1 MSQPKQIKRNKSLE
15 KINDINYYCF
25 PFYLDKN
32 NDYVCIF
39 KKHQQ
44 DENMKTK
51 NTRDVYRY
59 SQGFIY
65 ECLQETK
72 NREFFHQMVFEQ
84 LKKKGLLSQISNRSD
99 ILKNTFEENETNQN
113 NNQSDGMFMECEDD
127 KMEEIRDETQ
137 QMTGSNQMNYHSDE
151 MNMECENEN
160 MEEIHNEKEQQTQTN
175 HIQY

>member
-1 MSQPKQIKRNKSLE
+1 
-15 KINDINYYCF
+15 
-25 PFYLDKN
+25 
-32 NDYVCIF
+32 
-39 KKHQQ
+39 
-44 DENMKTK
+44 
-51 NTRDVYRY
+51 
-59 SQGFIY
+59 
-65 ECLQETK
+65 
-72 NREFFHQMVFEQ
+72 MVFEQ

>member
-59 SQGFIY
+59 SQGFVY
-65 ECLQETK
+65 ECLQ
-72 NREFFHQMVFEQ
+72 
-84 LKKKGLLSQISNRSD
+84 D
-99 ILKNTFEENETNQN
+99 
-113 NNQSDGMFMECEDD
+113 
-127 KMEEIRDETQ
+127 
-137 QMTGSNQMNYHSDE
+137 
-151 MNMECENEN
+151 
-160 MEEIHNEKEQQTQTN
+160 
-175 HIQY
+175 